1 MENIIEE
8 RKAIPVIGM
17 VSSGKSTFLNSL
29 LGIEILET
37 KDDITTKFVCIIRYK
52 PNLKNPKFYH
62 VLLKKKENL
71 DDYMYIKDGK
81 EAEGLENIK
90 KMISS
95 INYINKEENSVPI
108 YDKLF
113 YVLETDI
120 KNIENKEF
128 LSKYDFYDVPGL
140 NEFISN
146 ENEKID
152 EKDKKYNKPQEK
164 ENTLTDE
171 KDDNKSNSDKD
182 DKKEENMSD
191 APPSEKK
198 VKTIPKEIND
208 GVESS
213 KENMKYIK
221 GLFQYFKNKM
231 DFGIIIIDQDK
242 YYKPQ
247 NLQIINELYQIVKL
261 KFENFLFI
269 LNKIDHAEDKEKT
282 MQECRAFFITNL
294 DSNIFNIEYNIFAA
308 IDSFQLKNELLNK
321 IDFEYYFKYYFKNYY
336 KEYVNT
342 PKSGENKMKN
352 LSFIDYLNFE
362 ITLNIK
368 EKEKKR
374 EYLKNLASKVSGQE
388 FNRVIEIY
396 EDIKKDQ
403 KKIIDFG
410 IDLDQG
416 EEEEEENESIISL
429 KAFYEVYK
437 EKIMMPEY
445 SEDVK
450 TILNFFNDYSYANTN
465 TKQEEETP
473 KPALTDEEEAITKF
487 KIVFEGLKKYENE
500 KENIID
506 LLGNDLKK
514 LEKIIYNQRR
524 IYIPFIGVSS
534 AGKSTILNCIVGY
547 YIFPESNTEC
557 TTRGIIIKH
566 SFNGST
572 ELFET
577 DIDPSCD
584 YYIFKERNL
593 RPISKGI
600 ANVTRYLSSLNTA
613 YTSNQKKHFFI
624 LKTPIKLFEY
634 LNLSTDLKERIS
646 FIDLPG
652 GDTKGNVMN
661 RKLEGGETTVY
672 QKLIHISTSF
682 CFVNKGRA
690 IRLEENKDIIRKLYS
705 RSHFDS
711 QIKNEKEFLGNCL
724 FIINE
729 FESLK
734 KEEKDPSNIRNDIFN
749 ILYQNQ
755 NNLEMVSQIN
765 AVIFNAKKYSSF
777 LEYSKNFIDFNC
789 LFNSLQKEYLL
800 QFDPRNIYLINI
812 EYNFIKFCY
821 DSIKKKLKSI
831 SFDVDEKTKS
841 NEEFSQMISSLIKN
855 IMSSLNLQIQKKDNV
870 SIRKITNILFN
881 CKNKI
886 KNVTFYIESNCDQ
899 FFSQIK
905 NQIERSNELMKN
917 QYKNYLNESFKFL
930 DKFFNQNFDEKK
942 TLQTEELKH
951 LRDNIENVFD
961 SAFSKYDFK
970 EIFQKYR
977 INLISYLESKKKDSK
992 EIMEKFDK
1000 NIEKALESISPTIE
1014 KDMNLFKN
1022 EIDEKLKLLNNEIEK
1037 IKKNIQ
1043 ELIKKSVI
1051 NEENTIKT
1059 NDKYN
1064 FSEINNSFL
1073 ENLYNNLGIVNT
1085 TIAGGIG
1092 AGLTIAIFGF
1102 GVIPGVGMA
1111 VSGIAAISMIF
1122 LGFLIGPSREKKFK
1136 KSLEKMI
1143 RKIDEGFSDQEW
1155 NFTYTLKKL
1164 KKQLIESYKREIG
1177 ISCFELKKDEQKDF
1191 EEKKALYLE
1200 IREILQKD

>member
-52 PNLKNPKFYH
+52 PNLKIPKLYH
-62 VLLKKKENL
+62 VLLKKKDNL
-71 DDYMYIKDGK
+71 DDYIYIKDGK
-81 EAEGLENIK
+81 EAEGLDNIK

-95 INYINKEENSVPI
+95 INYINKEENSIPI

-146 ENEKID
+146 ENEKTD

-164 ENTLTDE
+164 ENILTDE
-171 KDDNKSNSDKD
+171 KDDNENNSDK
-182 DKKEENMSD
+182 SD
-191 APPSEKK
+191 APPSENKS
-198 VKTIPKEIND
+198 KTIPKEIDD

-213 KENMKYIK
+213 KENMRYIK
-221 GLFQYFKNKM
+221 GLFPYFKNKM
-231 DFGIIIIDQDK
+231 DFGIIIIDSDK

-247 NLQIINELYQIVKL
+247 NLQIINELYQIIKV

-269 LNKIDHAEDKEKT
+269 LNKIDHSNDKEKT
-282 MQECRAFFITNL
+282 KQECRAFFITNL

-321 IDFEYYFKYYFKNYY
+321 IDFEYYFKYYFNNYY
-336 KEYVNT
+336 QEYVNT
-342 PKSGENKMKN
+342 TKSGENKVNN
-352 LSFIDYLNFE
+352 LSFINYLSFE
-362 ITLNIK
+362 ITLNIR
-368 EKEKKR
+368 EKEKKT
-374 EYLKNLASKVSGQE
+374 EYLKNLASKVSGEE
-388 FNRVIEIY
+388 FNKVIKIY
-396 EDIKKDQ
+396 EEIKKDQ
-403 KKIIDFG
+403 KELIDFG

-416 EEEEEENESIISL
+416 EEEEEEENYSIISL

-450 TILNFFNDYSYANTN
+450 TILNFFNDYSYVNANI
-465 TKQEEETP
+465 KQEETP

-506 LLGNDLKK
+506 LLGYDLKK

-557 TTRGIIIKH
+557 TTRGIIIEH
-566 SFNGST
+566 SFDGST

-593 RPISKGI
+593 RPVSKDI
-600 ANVTRYLSSLNTA
+600 NNVTRYLSSLNTA

-624 LKTPIKLFEY
+624 LKTPIKLFDY
-634 LNLSTDLKERIS
+634 LDLSIDLKERIS

-682 CFVNKGRA
+682 CFVNRGRA
-690 IRLEENKDIIRKLYS
+690 IKLEENKDIIRKLYS

-724 FIINE
+724 FIVNE
-729 FESLK
+729 FENLK

-755 NNLEMVSQIN
+755 NNQEMVSQIN
-765 AVIFNAKKYSSF
+765 AVIFNARKYSTYLKYS
-777 LEYSKNFIDFNC
+777 EYFTDFNH
-789 LFNSLQKEYLL
+789 LFKSLKSDYLL
-800 QFDPRNIYLINI
+800 QFDPRNIFLVSI
-812 EYNFIKFCY
+812 EVNFIKFCHE
-821 DSIKKKLKSI
+821 SIKTKLKSI

-841 NEEFSQMISSLIKN
+841 NEEFSLIISSLIAN
-855 IMSSLNLQIQKKDNV
+855 IMSSMNQKMQKKDNLI
-870 SIRKITNILFN
+870 IRKIANILFN

-886 KNVTFYIESNCDQ
+886 KNVKFYIESNCDQ
-899 FFSQIK
+899 FFSQIN
-905 NQIERSNELMKN
+905 NQIVRSDKLLNK
-917 QYKNYLNESFKFL
+917 QYINYLNESFKFL

-951 LRDNIENVFD
+951 LRDNIENVFN
-961 SAFSKYDFK
+961 SAFSKYNFE

-1014 KDMNLFKN
+1014 NYMNLFKN
-1022 EIDEKLKLLNNEIEK
+1022 EINAKLELLNNEIEK

-1043 ELIKKSVI
+1043 ELIKKV
-1051 NEENTIKT
+1051 
-1059 NDKYN
+1059 
-1064 FSEINNSFL
+1064 L
-1073 ENLYNNLGIVNT
+1073 
-1085 TIAGGIG
+1085 
-1092 AGLTIAIFGF
+1092 
-1102 GVIPGVGMA
+1102 
-1111 VSGIAAISMIF
+1111 
-1122 LGFLIGPSREKKFK
+1122 
-1136 KSLEKMI
+1136 
-1143 RKIDEGFSDQEW
+1143 
-1155 NFTYTLKKL
+1155 
-1164 KKQLIESYKREIG
+1164 
-1177 ISCFELKKDEQKDF
+1177 
-1191 EEKKALYLE
+1191 
-1200 IREILQKD
+1200 